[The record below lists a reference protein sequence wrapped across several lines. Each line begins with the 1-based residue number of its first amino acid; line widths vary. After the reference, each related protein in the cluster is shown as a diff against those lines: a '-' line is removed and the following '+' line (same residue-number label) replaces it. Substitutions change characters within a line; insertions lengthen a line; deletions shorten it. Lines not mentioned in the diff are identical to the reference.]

1 MGERGESTSNS
12 GLPFP
17 GNHLLFQQVP
27 MVEIDGMKLVQT
39 RSILHY
45 IADKHHL
52 FGKDLKERTLYCGSS
67 GVFSIVPLAMLSSL
81 AILHSPLV
89 HCMSCIVSTNKE
101 QTSRKVIKTTWKVS
115 TESLSKNEGK
125 GLNLG
130 IRDCVWGVV
139 RFLHP

>member
-12 GLPFP
+12 GLLFP

-27 MVEIDGMKLVQT
+27 MVEIKRDEAGADP

-67 GVFSIVPLAMLSSL
+67 GVFSIVPLPMLSSL
-81 AILHSPLV
+81 AILHSPW
-89 HCMSCIVSTNKE
+89 STAWPILCQVRIE

-115 TESLSKNEGK
+115 TESLSKMRAK
-125 GLNLG
+125 
-130 IRDCVWGVV
+130 D
-139 RFLHP
+139 

>member
-1 MGERGESTSNS
+1 MGERRESTSNS
-12 GLPFP
+12 RLLFP

-67 GVFSIVPLAMLSSL
+67 GVFSIVPLPMLSSL

-89 HCMSCIVSTNKE
+89 HRMAYIISANRE
-101 QTSRKVIKTTWKVS
+101 QTSRKVRLVHPLAVS
-115 TESLSKNEGK
+115 
-125 GLNLG
+125 
-130 IRDCVWGVV
+130 C
-139 RFLHP
+139 